1 MRRTAAKDKPDGGD
15 CGSYLDLANNINIED
30 IAKAVASGVVAI

>member
-15 CGSYLDLANNINIED
+15 CGSYLDQENNINEEE
-30 IAKAVASGVVAI
+30 IAEAVAPVVVAI